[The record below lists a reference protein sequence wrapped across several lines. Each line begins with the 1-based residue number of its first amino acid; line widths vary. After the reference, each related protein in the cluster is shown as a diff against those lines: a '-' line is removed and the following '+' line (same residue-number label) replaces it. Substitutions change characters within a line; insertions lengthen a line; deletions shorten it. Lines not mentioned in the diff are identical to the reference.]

1 MSPLEGDRKT
11 SPPLVALLV
20 RGRQVL
26 PSPGGGLRTYL
37 VHRWQAAGLYLEQ
50 SVSLEGKG
58 NATVSRGT
66 LGHLSISIWHRRAQG
81 QRNRGGGAFPT
92 RTRTRLTERKVSCP
106 NRYQHLPGSVGGG
119 DIPGA
124 RHSGSGSTAWQRA
137 QARGRPA
144 LGHGVATWGQEQEPL
159 TKTDLSWPGTANPAA
174 TALQERKK
182 TKHFCLR

>member
-58 NATVSRGT
+58 NATVSRDT

-81 QRNRGGGAFPT
+81 QRNRGGGGFSHENTDSAHRAKGFVSQQVPAPTWECGRGGHTGSQAFGQREHSLAASTGT
-92 RTRTRLTERKVSCP
+92 RPSCLGTWCGNLGSRT
-106 NRYQHLPGSVGGG
+106 
-119 DIPGA
+119 GA
-124 RHSGSGSTAWQRA
+124 T
-137 QARGRPA
+137 
-144 LGHGVATWGQEQEPL
+144 
-159 TKTDLSWPGTANPAA
+159 N
-174 TALQERKK
+174 
-182 TKHFCLR
+182 